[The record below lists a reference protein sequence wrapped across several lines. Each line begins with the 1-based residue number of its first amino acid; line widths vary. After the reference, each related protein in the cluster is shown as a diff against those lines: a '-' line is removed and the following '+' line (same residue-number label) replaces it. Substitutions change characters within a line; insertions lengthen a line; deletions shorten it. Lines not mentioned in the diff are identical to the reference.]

1 MTDRALTLR
10 QVRIHLHGALLTE
23 IDVTTPPGHVLRVMG
38 PSGSGKS
45 TLLNFIAGFLD
56 PGFRGEGRVLLG
68 GTDVTDLPP
77 ETRRIALLFQDPA
90 LFPHLSVRGNV
101 LFGAP
106 RAATRTARAA
116 RLAAADAAL
125 ADVGLAGFGD
135 RDPATLSGGQQ
146 ARVALLRALMSQ
158 PRALLLD
165 EPFSKLDAGLRD
177 EMRRLTAEAIRRA
190 QAPAVLVTHD
200 AADADAFEGPL
211 HLL

>member
-10 QVRIHLHGALLTE
+10 QVRIHLNGELLTE
-23 IDVTTPPGHVLRVMG
+23 IDVTTPPGRVLRVMG

-68 GTDVTDLPP
+68 GADVTDQPP
-77 ETRRIALLFQDPA
+77 EARRIALLFQDPA

-165 EPFSKLDAGLRD
+165 EPFSKLDAGLRG
-177 EMRRLTAEAIRRA
+177 EMRRLTAEAIQRA